1 MKMYMDRISFIVTN
15 GVHTSMYV
23 CMHVY
28 GLINKQKC
36 HVIPFKNLDLVRYIF
51 KDIYYFIQQRC
62 IQLTE
67 NDS

>member
-1 MKMYMDRISFIVTN
+1 MVSIQACMF
-15 GVHTSMYV
+15 V
-23 CMHVY
+23 CMY